1 MELQYFLYIFAFD
14 KKLTNPNTNM
24 NEALYFYV
32 KNGVSEGPFSAE
44 ELMKLITPDTLIWT
58 EGMTEW
64 APASDVATISEMF
77 ATDTEEE
84 TKIAPPVFTPPTF
97 EAAPPAQDPQPPV
110 FETPTQEPQPSVM
123 EPQEIDAQPQVT
135 ESAQPVM
142 DAQPPVMD
150 AQPPV
155 FDAAPP
161 TGDGVPPVFNDP
173 QQPTSVQPAPAKKSN
188 AWIFIVLAV
197 VLVAGLG
204 VGGYFIYQNFIKKTE
219 TINYDTLQNNENSYY
234 DNNAIDESEY
244 KYEYLR
250 EREMTYDD
258 VEGKSAEE
266 LRLMRNYIFARR
278 GYIFESEDLK
288 EYFEQFSW
296 YVPLYYDV
304 TPRLS
309 DIEKYNVNF
318 IKEFETD
325 FGPDYTPEY
334 EY

>member
-1 MELQYFLYIFAFD
+1 M
-14 KKLTNPNTNM
+14 NM

-32 KNGVSEGPFSAE
+32 KNGNCEGPFSAE
-44 ELMKLITPDTLIWT
+44 ELIKLITPDSLIWT

-64 APASDVATISEMF
+64 APASEVATISEMF

-110 FETPTQEPQPSVM
+110 FEAPTQEPQPSVV

-135 ESAQPVM
+135 ESA
-142 DAQPPVMD
+142 PPVMD

-155 FDAAPP
+155 FDAVPP
-161 TGDGVPPVFNDP
+161 TGDGVPPVFNAP
-173 QQPTSVQPAPAKKSN
+173 QQPTGVQPAPAKKSN

-244 KYEYLR
+244 EYEYLR
-250 EREMTYDD
+250 EREMTYAD

-288 EYFEQFSW
+288 EYFERFSW

-318 IKEFETD
+318 IKEYETD
-325 FGPDYTPEY
+325 FGPEYTPEY

>member
-1 MELQYFLYIFAFD
+1 
-14 KKLTNPNTNM
+14 M

-44 ELMKLITPDTLIWT
+44 ELIKLITPDTLIWT

-64 APASDVATISEMF
+64 APASEVATISEMF

-84 TKIAPPVFTPPTF
+84 TKIVPPVFTPPTF
-97 EAAPPAQDPQPPV
+97 EAAPTAQDPQPPV
-110 FETPTQEPQPSVM
+110 FEAPTQESQPSVM

-135 ESAQPVM
+135 ESV
-142 DAQPPVMD
+142 PPVTD

-155 FDAAPP
+155 FDAVPP
-161 TGDGVPPVFNDP
+161 TGDGVPPVFNGP
-173 QQPTSVQPAPAKKSN
+173 QQPTGVQPAPAKKSN

-204 VGGYFIYQNFIKKTE
+204 VGGFFIYQNFTKKTE
-219 TINYDTLQNNENSYY
+219 TINYDTSVNNESSYY

-250 EREMTYDD
+250 EREMTYAD

-288 EYFEQFSW
+288 EYFERFSW

-318 IKEFETD
+318 IKEYETD

>member
-1 MELQYFLYIFAFD
+1 
-14 KKLTNPNTNM
+14 M

-32 KNGVSEGPFSAE
+32 KNGVSEGPLSAE
-44 ELMKLITPDTLIWT
+44 ELIKLITPDTLIWT

-64 APASDVATISEMF
+64 APASDVAPISEMF

-110 FETPTQEPQPSVM
+110 FEAPTQEPQTPVM

-135 ESAQPVM
+135 ESV
-142 DAQPPVMD
+142 PPVTD

-155 FDAAPP
+155 FDAVPP
-161 TGDGVPPVFNDP
+161 TGDGVPPVFNAP

-244 KYEYLR
+244 EYEYLR

-258 VEGKSAEE
+258 VKDKSAEE

-318 IKEFETD
+318 IKEYETY

>member
-1 MELQYFLYIFAFD
+1 
-14 KKLTNPNTNM
+14 M

-44 ELMKLITPDTLIWT
+44 ELIKLITPNTLIWT

-64 APASDVATISEMF
+64 APASEVAAISEMF

-110 FETPTQEPQPSVM
+110 FEVPMQEPQPPVM

-135 ESAQPVM
+135 ESE
-142 DAQPPVMD
+142 PPVMD

-155 FDAAPP
+155 FDAVPP
-161 TGDGVPPVFNDP
+161 TGDGVPPVFNGP
-173 QQPTSVQPAPAKKSN
+173 QQPTGVQPAPAKKNN

-204 VGGYFIYQNFIKKTE
+204 VGGFFIYQNFTKKTE
-219 TINYDTLQNNENSYY
+219 TINYDTSVNNENSYY

-250 EREMTYDD
+250 EREMTYAD

-318 IKEFETD
+318 IKEYETD

>member
-1 MELQYFLYIFAFD
+1 
-14 KKLTNPNTNM
+14 M

-44 ELMKLITPDTLIWT
+44 ELIKLITPNTLIWT

-64 APASDVATISEMF
+64 APASEVAPISEML

-110 FETPTQEPQPSVM
+110 FEAPTQEPQPPVM

-135 ESAQPVM
+135 ESE
-142 DAQPPVMD
+142 PPVMD

-155 FDAAPP
+155 FDAVPP
-161 TGDGVPPVFNDP
+161 TGDGVPPVFNGP
-173 QQPTSVQPAPAKKSN
+173 QQPTGVQPAPAKKNN

-204 VGGYFIYQNFIKKTE
+204 VGGFFIYQNFTKKTE
-219 TINYDTLQNNENSYY
+219 TINYDTSVNNENSYY

-250 EREMTYDD
+250 EREMTYAD

-318 IKEFETD
+318 IKEYETD

>member
-1 MELQYFLYIFAFD
+1 
-14 KKLTNPNTNM
+14 M

-44 ELMKLITPDTLIWT
+44 ELIKLITPDTLIWT

-64 APASDVATISEMF
+64 TPASEVAPISEMF

-97 EAAPPAQDPQPPV
+97 EAPPPAQDPQPPV
-110 FETPTQEPQPSVM
+110 FEAPTQEPQPPVM

-135 ESAQPVM
+135 ESE
-142 DAQPPVMD
+142 PPVMD

-155 FDAAPP
+155 FDAVPP
-161 TGDGVPPVFNDP
+161 TADGVPPVFNGP
-173 QQPTSVQPAPAKKSN
+173 QQPDSVQPAPAKKSN

-204 VGGYFIYQNFIKKTE
+204 VGGFFIYQNFTKKTV
-219 TINYDTLQNNENSYY
+219 TINYDTSVNNESSYY
-234 DNNAIDESEY
+234 DNNAIDKSEY
-244 KYEYLR
+244 EYEYLR
-250 EREMTYDD
+250 EREMTYAD

-309 DIEKYNVNF
+309 DIEKYNINF
-318 IKEFETD
+318 IKEWETN

>member
-1 MELQYFLYIFAFD
+1 
-14 KKLTNPNTNM
+14 M

-32 KNGVSEGPFSAE
+32 KNGVSEGPLSAE
-44 ELMKLITPDTLIWT
+44 ELIKLITPDTLIWT

-64 APASDVATISEMF
+64 TPASEVAPIGEMF

-97 EAAPPAQDPQPPV
+97 EAAPPAQAPQPPV
-110 FETPTQEPQPSVM
+110 FEAPTQDPQPPVM

-135 ESAQPVM
+135 ESE
-142 DAQPPVMD
+142 
-150 AQPPV
+150 PPV
-155 FDAAPP
+155 FDAVPP
-161 TGDGVPPVFNDP
+161 TGDGVPPVFNGP
-173 QQPTSVQPAPAKKSN
+173 QQPTGVQPAPAKKSN

-204 VGGYFIYQNFIKKTE
+204 VGGFFIYQNFSKKTE
-219 TINYDTLQNNENSYY
+219 TINYDTSVNNESSYY
-234 DNNAIDESEY
+234 DNNATDESEY

-318 IKEFETD
+318 IKEYETD

>member
-1 MELQYFLYIFAFD
+1 
-14 KKLTNPNTNM
+14 M

-44 ELMKLITPDTLIWT
+44 ELIKLITPDTLIWT

-64 APASDVATISEMF
+64 TPASEVAPISEMF

-84 TKIAPPVFTPPTF
+84 TKIVPPVFTPPTF

-110 FETPTQEPQPSVM
+110 FEAPMQEPQPPVM
-123 EPQEIDAQPQVT
+123 KPQEIDAQPQVT
-135 ESAQPVM
+135 ESE
-142 DAQPPVMD
+142 PPVMD

-155 FDAAPP
+155 FDAVPP
-161 TGDGVPPVFNDP
+161 TADGVPPVFNGP
-173 QQPTSVQPAPAKKSN
+173 QQPTNVQPAPAKKSN

-244 KYEYLR
+244 EYEYLR

-258 VEGKSAEE
+258 VKDKSAEE

-318 IKEFETD
+318 IKEWETN

>member
-1 MELQYFLYIFAFD
+1 
-14 KKLTNPNTNM
+14 M

-44 ELMKLITPDTLIWT
+44 ELIKLITPDTLIWT

-64 APASDVATISEMF
+64 APASEVAQIGEMF

-110 FETPTQEPQPSVM
+110 FEAPTQGPQPPVM
-123 EPQEIDAQPQVT
+123 EPQEIDVQPQVT
-135 ESAQPVM
+135 ESE
-142 DAQPPVMD
+142 PPVMD

-155 FDAAPP
+155 FDAVPP
-161 TGDGVPPVFNDP
+161 TGDGVPPVFNGP
-173 QQPTSVQPAPAKKSN
+173 QQPTGVQPAPAKKSN

-204 VGGYFIYQNFIKKTE
+204 VGGFFIYQNFTKKTE
-219 TINYDTLQNNENSYY
+219 TINYDTSVNNENSYY

-244 KYEYLR
+244 EYEYLR
-250 EREMTYDD
+250 EREMTYAD
-258 VEGKSAEE
+258 VKDKSAEE

-288 EYFEQFSW
+288 EYFERFSW

-318 IKEFETD
+318 IKEYETD

>member
-1 MELQYFLYIFAFD
+1 
-14 KKLTNPNTNM
+14 M

-44 ELMKLITPDTLIWT
+44 ELIKLITPDTLIWT

-64 APASDVATISEMF
+64 APASEVATISEMF

-110 FETPTQEPQPSVM
+110 FEAPTQDPQPS
-123 EPQEIDAQPQVT
+123 EI
-135 ESAQPVM
+135 

-161 TGDGVPPVFNDP
+161 TGDGVPPVFNGP
-173 QQPTSVQPAPAKKSN
+173 QQPTGVQPAPAKKSN

-197 VLVAGLG
+197 LLVAGLG
-204 VGGYFIYQNFIKKTE
+204 VGGFFIYQNFIKKTE
-219 TINYDTLQNNENSYY
+219 TINYDTSVNNESSYY

-250 EREMTYDD
+250 EREMTYAD

-318 IKEFETD
+318 IKEYETD

>member
-1 MELQYFLYIFAFD
+1 
-14 KKLTNPNTNM
+14 M

-44 ELMKLITPDTLIWT
+44 ELIKLITPDTLIWT

-64 APASDVATISEMF
+64 TPASEVAPISEMF

-97 EAAPPAQDPQPPV
+97 EAASPAQDPQPPV
-110 FETPTQEPQPSVM
+110 FEAPTQEPQPPVM
-123 EPQEIDAQPQVT
+123 EPQEIDAQPQLT
-135 ESAQPVM
+135 ESE
-142 DAQPPVMD
+142 PPVMD

-155 FDAAPP
+155 FDAVPP
-161 TGDGVPPVFNDP
+161 TGDGVPPVFNGP
-173 QQPTSVQPAPAKKSN
+173 QQPESVQPAPAKKSN

-219 TINYDTLQNNENSYY
+219 TINYDTSVNNENSYY

-244 KYEYLR
+244 EYEYLR
-250 EREMTYDD
+250 EREITYDD

-318 IKEFETD
+318 IKEWETN
-325 FGPDYTPEY
+325 FGPEYTPEY

>member
-1 MELQYFLYIFAFD
+1 
-14 KKLTNPNTNM
+14 M

-44 ELMKLITPDTLIWT
+44 ELIKLITPDTLIWT

-64 APASDVATISEMF
+64 TPASEVAPISEMF

-110 FETPTQEPQPSVM
+110 FEAPTQEPQPPVM

-135 ESAQPVM
+135 ESE
-142 DAQPPVMD
+142 PPVMD

-155 FDAAPP
+155 FDAVPP
-161 TGDGVPPVFNDP
+161 TADGVPPVFNGP
-173 QQPTSVQPAPAKKSN
+173 QQPTGVQPAPAKKNN

-204 VGGYFIYQNFIKKTE
+204 VGGFFIYQNFIKKTE

-250 EREMTYDD
+250 EREMTYAD

-309 DIEKYNVNF
+309 DIEKYNVSF

>member
-1 MELQYFLYIFAFD
+1 
-14 KKLTNPNTNM
+14 M

-44 ELMKLITPDTLIWT
+44 ELIKLITPDTLIWT

-64 APASDVATISEMF
+64 APASDVAPISEMF

-84 TKIAPPVFTPPTF
+84 TKIVPPVFTPPTF

-110 FETPTQEPQPSVM
+110 FEAPTQEPQPSVM

-135 ESAQPVM
+135 ESE
-142 DAQPPVMD
+142 PPVTD

-161 TGDGVPPVFNDP
+161 TGDGVPPVFNGP

-318 IKEFETD
+318 IKEYETY

>member
-1 MELQYFLYIFAFD
+1 
-14 KKLTNPNTNM
+14 M

-44 ELMKLITPDTLIWT
+44 ELIKLITPDTLIWT

-64 APASDVATISEMF
+64 APASGVAPISEMF

-97 EAAPPAQDPQPPV
+97 EAASPAQDPQPPV
-110 FETPTQEPQPSVM
+110 FEAPTQEPQPPVM
-123 EPQEIDAQPQVT
+123 EPQEIDAQPQLT
-135 ESAQPVM
+135 ESE
-142 DAQPPVMD
+142 PPVMD

-155 FDAAPP
+155 FDAVPP
-161 TGDGVPPVFNDP
+161 TGDGVPPVFNGP
-173 QQPTSVQPAPAKKSN
+173 QQRTGVQPAPAKKSN

-219 TINYDTLQNNENSYY
+219 TINYDTSVNNENSYY
-234 DNNAIDESEY
+234 DNNDIDESEY

-318 IKEFETD
+318 IKEWETN

>member
-1 MELQYFLYIFAFD
+1 
-14 KKLTNPNTNM
+14 M

-44 ELMKLITPDTLIWT
+44 ELIKLITPDMLIWT

-64 APASDVATISEMF
+64 TPASEVAPISEMF

-84 TKIAPPVFTPPTF
+84 TKISPPVFTPPTF

-110 FETPTQEPQPSVM
+110 FEAPTQ
-123 EPQEIDAQPQVT
+123 EPQEIDAQPQMT
-135 ESAQPVM
+135 ESE
-142 DAQPPVMD
+142 PPVMD

-155 FDAAPP
+155 FDAVPP
-161 TGDGVPPVFNDP
+161 TGDGVPPVFNGP
-173 QQPTSVQPAPAKKSN
+173 QQPTGVQPAPAKKSN

-204 VGGYFIYQNFIKKTE
+204 VGGFFIYQNFIKKTE
-219 TINYDTLQNNENSYY
+219 TINYDTSVNNESSYY

-250 EREMTYDD
+250 EREMTYAD

-288 EYFEQFSW
+288 EYFERFSW

-318 IKEFETD
+318 IKEYETD

>member
-1 MELQYFLYIFAFD
+1 
-14 KKLTNPNTNM
+14 M

-44 ELMKLITPDTLIWT
+44 ELIKLITPDSLIWT

-64 APASDVATISEMF
+64 APASEVAPISEMF

-110 FETPTQEPQPSVM
+110 FEAPTQEPQPPVM

-135 ESAQPVM
+135 ESE
-142 DAQPPVMD
+142 PPVMD

-155 FDAAPP
+155 FDAVPP
-161 TGDGVPPVFNDP
+161 TGDGVPPVFNGP
-173 QQPTSVQPAPAKKSN
+173 QQPTGVQPTPAKKSN

-204 VGGYFIYQNFIKKTE
+204 VGGFFIYQNFTKKTE
-219 TINYDTLQNNENSYY
+219 TINYDTSVNNENSYY

-250 EREMTYDD
+250 EREMTYAD

-309 DIEKYNVNF
+309 DIEKYNINF
-318 IKEFETD
+318 IKEYETD

>member
-1 MELQYFLYIFAFD
+1 
-14 KKLTNPNTNM
+14 M

-44 ELMKLITPDTLIWT
+44 ELIKLITPDTLIWT

-64 APASDVATISEMF
+64 APASGVAPISEMF

-110 FETPTQEPQPSVM
+110 FEAPTQDPQPS
-123 EPQEIDAQPQVT
+123 EI
-135 ESAQPVM
+135 
-142 DAQPPVMD
+142 D

-155 FDAAPP
+155 FDAVPP
-161 TGDGVPPVFNDP
+161 TGDGVPPVFNAP
-173 QQPTSVQPAPAKKSN
+173 QQPTNVQPSPAKKSN

-204 VGGYFIYQNFIKKTE
+204 VGGFFIYQNFIKKTE
-219 TINYDTLQNNENSYY
+219 TINYNTSVNNESSYY

-244 KYEYLR
+244 EYEYLR
-250 EREMTYDD
+250 EREMTYAD

-318 IKEFETD
+318 IKEYETD

>member
-1 MELQYFLYIFAFD
+1 
-14 KKLTNPNTNM
+14 M

-44 ELMKLITPDTLIWT
+44 ELIKLITPDTLIWT

-64 APASDVATISEMF
+64 APASGVAPISEMF

-97 EAAPPAQDPQPPV
+97 EAASPAQDPQPPV
-110 FETPTQEPQPSVM
+110 FEAPTQEPQPPVM
-123 EPQEIDAQPQVT
+123 EPQEIDAQPQLT
-135 ESAQPVM
+135 ESE
-142 DAQPPVMD
+142 PPVMD

-155 FDAAPP
+155 FDAVPP
-161 TGDGVPPVFNDP
+161 TGDGVPPVFNGP
-173 QQPTSVQPAPAKKSN
+173 QQPTGVQPTPAKKSN

-219 TINYDTLQNNENSYY
+219 TINYDTSVNNENSYY
-234 DNNAIDESEY
+234 DNNDIDESEY

-318 IKEFETD
+318 IKEWETN

>member
-1 MELQYFLYIFAFD
+1 
-14 KKLTNPNTNM
+14 M

-44 ELMKLITPDTLIWT
+44 ELIKLITPDTLIWT

-64 APASDVATISEMF
+64 APASEVAPIGNMF

-110 FETPTQEPQPSVM
+110 FEVPMQEPQPPVM

-135 ESAQPVM
+135 ESE
-142 DAQPPVMD
+142 PPVMD

-155 FDAAPP
+155 FDAVPP
-161 TGDGVPPVFNDP
+161 TADGVPPVFNGQ
-173 QQPTSVQPAPAKKSN
+173 QQPESVQPAPAKKSN

-204 VGGYFIYQNFIKKTE
+204 VGGFFIYQNFTKKTE
-219 TINYDTLQNNENSYY
+219 TINYDTSVNNESSYY

-250 EREMTYDD
+250 EREMTYAD

-304 TPRLS
+304 SPRLS

-318 IKEFETD
+318 IKEYETD

>member
-1 MELQYFLYIFAFD
+1 
-14 KKLTNPNTNM
+14 M

-44 ELMKLITPDTLIWT
+44 ELIKLITPDTLIWT

-64 APASDVATISEMF
+64 TPASEVAPISEML

-110 FETPTQEPQPSVM
+110 FEAPTQEPQPPVM

-135 ESAQPVM
+135 ESE
-142 DAQPPVMD
+142 PPVMD

-155 FDAAPP
+155 FDAVPP
-161 TGDGVPPVFNDP
+161 TGDGVPPVFNGP
-173 QQPTSVQPAPAKKSN
+173 QQPESVQPAPAKKSN

-204 VGGYFIYQNFIKKTE
+204 VGGFFIYQNFIKKTE
-219 TINYDTLQNNENSYY
+219 TINYETSVNNENSYY

-250 EREMTYDD
+250 EREMTYAD

-318 IKEFETD
+318 IKEYETD

>member
-1 MELQYFLYIFAFD
+1 
-14 KKLTNPNTNM
+14 M

-44 ELMKLITPDTLIWT
+44 ELIKLITPDTLIWT

-64 APASDVATISEMF
+64 TPASGVAPISEMF

-110 FETPTQEPQPSVM
+110 FEAPTQEPQPPVM
-123 EPQEIDAQPQVT
+123 EPQEIDAQPQLT
-135 ESAQPVM
+135 ESE
-142 DAQPPVMD
+142 PPVMD

-155 FDAAPP
+155 FDAVPP
-161 TGDGVPPVFNDP
+161 TGDGVPPVFNGP
-173 QQPTSVQPAPAKKSN
+173 QQPESVQPAPAKKSN

-219 TINYDTLQNNENSYY
+219 TINYDTSVNNENSYY

-244 KYEYLR
+244 EYEYLR
-250 EREMTYDD
+250 EREMTYAD

-318 IKEFETD
+318 IKEWETN

>member
-44 ELMKLITPDTLIWT
+44 ELIKLITPDTLIWT

-64 APASDVATISEMF
+64 APASDVAPISEMF

-110 FETPTQEPQPSVM
+110 FEAPTQEPQPPVM

-135 ESAQPVM
+135 ESV
-142 DAQPPVMD
+142 PPVMD
-150 AQPPV
+150 TQPPV
-155 FDAAPP
+155 FDAVPP
-161 TGDGVPPVFNDP
+161 TGDGVPPVFNGP
-173 QQPTSVQPAPAKKSN
+173 QQPTNVQPAPAKKSN

-250 EREMTYDD
+250 EREMTYAD
-258 VEGKSAEE
+258 VEGKSTEE

-318 IKEFETD
+318 IKEWETN

>member
-1 MELQYFLYIFAFD
+1 M
-14 KKLTNPNTNM
+14 
-24 NEALYFYV
+24 
-32 KNGVSEGPFSAE
+32 
-44 ELMKLITPDTLIWT
+44 
-58 EGMTEW
+58 
-64 APASDVATISEMF
+64 
-77 ATDTEEE
+77 
-84 TKIAPPVFTPPTF
+84 
-97 EAAPPAQDPQPPV
+97 
-110 FETPTQEPQPSVM
+110 
-123 EPQEIDAQPQVT
+123 
-135 ESAQPVM
+135 
-142 DAQPPVMD
+142 
-150 AQPPV
+150 
-155 FDAAPP
+155 
-161 TGDGVPPVFNDP
+161 
-173 QQPTSVQPAPAKKSN
+173 
-188 AWIFIVLAV
+188 

-219 TINYDTLQNNENSYY
+219 TINYDTSVNNENSYY
-234 DNNAIDESEY
+234 DNNDIDESEY

-318 IKEFETD
+318 IKEWETN

>member
-1 MELQYFLYIFAFD
+1 
-14 KKLTNPNTNM
+14 M

-44 ELMKLITPDTLIWT
+44 ELIKLITPDTLIWT

-64 APASDVATISEMF
+64 APASGVAPISEMF

-110 FETPTQEPQPSVM
+110 FEAPTQ

-135 ESAQPVM
+135 ESE
-142 DAQPPVMD
+142 PPVMD

-155 FDAAPP
+155 FDAVPP
-161 TGDGVPPVFNDP
+161 TGDGVPPVFNGP
-173 QQPTSVQPAPAKKSN
+173 QQPTGVQPAPAKKSN

-219 TINYDTLQNNENSYY
+219 TINYDTSVNNENSYY

-318 IKEFETD
+318 IKEWETN

>member
-44 ELMKLITPDTLIWT
+44 ELIKLITPDTLIWT

-64 APASDVATISEMF
+64 APASEVAPISEMF

-110 FETPTQEPQPSVM
+110 FEAPTQEPQPSVM

-135 ESAQPVM
+135 ESE
-142 DAQPPVMD
+142 PPVTD

-161 TGDGVPPVFNDP
+161 TGDGVPPVFNGP

-318 IKEFETD
+318 IKEYETY

>member
-1 MELQYFLYIFAFD
+1 
-14 KKLTNPNTNM
+14 M

-44 ELMKLITPDTLIWT
+44 ELIKLITPDTLIWT

-64 APASDVATISEMF
+64 APASEVAPISEMF

-110 FETPTQEPQPSVM
+110 FEAPTQEPQPPVM
-123 EPQEIDAQPQVT
+123 KPQEIDAQPQVT
-135 ESAQPVM
+135 ESE
-142 DAQPPVMD
+142 PPVTD

-161 TGDGVPPVFNDP
+161 TANGVLPVFNGP
-173 QQPTSVQPAPAKKSN
+173 QQPTGVQPAPAKKSN

-204 VGGYFIYQNFIKKTE
+204 VGGFFIYQNFIKKTE
-219 TINYDTLQNNENSYY
+219 TINYDTSVNNESSYY

-244 KYEYLR
+244 EYEYEYLR
-250 EREMTYDD
+250 EREMTYAD

-288 EYFEQFSW
+288 EYFERFSW

-318 IKEFETD
+318 IKEYETD

>member
-1 MELQYFLYIFAFD
+1 
-14 KKLTNPNTNM
+14 M

-44 ELMKLITPDTLIWT
+44 ELIKLITPDTLIWT

-64 APASDVATISEMF
+64 APASEVATISEMF

-110 FETPTQEPQPSVM
+110 FEAPTQEPQPPVM

-135 ESAQPVM
+135 ESE
-142 DAQPPVMD
+142 PPVMD

-155 FDAAPP
+155 LDAAPP
-161 TGDGVPPVFNDP
+161 TGDGVPPVFNAP
-173 QQPTSVQPAPAKKSN
+173 QQPTNVQPTPAKKSN

-250 EREMTYDD
+250 EREMTYAD

-278 GYIFESEDLK
+278 GYIFESDDLK

-318 IKEFETD
+318 IKEYETD

>member
-1 MELQYFLYIFAFD
+1 
-14 KKLTNPNTNM
+14 M

-44 ELMKLITPDTLIWT
+44 ELIKLITPNTLIWT

-64 APASDVATISEMF
+64 APASEVAPISEML

-110 FETPTQEPQPSVM
+110 FEAPTQEPQPPVM

-135 ESAQPVM
+135 ESE
-142 DAQPPVMD
+142 PPVMD

-155 FDAAPP
+155 FDAVPP
-161 TGDGVPPVFNDP
+161 TGDGVPPVFNGP
-173 QQPTSVQPAPAKKSN
+173 QQPTGVQPAPAKKNN

-204 VGGYFIYQNFIKKTE
+204 VGGFFIYQNFTKKTE
-219 TINYDTLQNNENSYY
+219 TINYDTSVNNENSYY

-250 EREMTYDD
+250 EREMTYAD

-318 IKEFETD
+318 IKEWETN

>member
-1 MELQYFLYIFAFD
+1 
-14 KKLTNPNTNM
+14 M

-32 KNGVSEGPFSAE
+32 KNGVSEGPFSAK
-44 ELMKLITPDTLIWT
+44 ELIKLITPDTLIWT

-64 APASDVATISEMF
+64 APASEVAPIGEMF

-110 FETPTQEPQPSVM
+110 FEAPTQEPLPPVM

-135 ESAQPVM
+135 ESE
-142 DAQPPVMD
+142 PPVMD

-155 FDAAPP
+155 FDAVPP
-161 TGDGVPPVFNDP
+161 TGDGVPPVFNGP
-173 QQPTSVQPAPAKKSN
+173 QQPDSVQPAPAKKSN

-204 VGGYFIYQNFIKKTE
+204 VGGFFIYQNFTKKTE
-219 TINYDTLQNNENSYY
+219 TINYDTSVNNENSYY

-244 KYEYLR
+244 EYEYLR
-250 EREMTYDD
+250 EREMTYAD

-288 EYFEQFSW
+288 EYFERFSW

-318 IKEFETD
+318 IKEYETN

>member
-1 MELQYFLYIFAFD
+1 
-14 KKLTNPNTNM
+14 M

-44 ELMKLITPDTLIWT
+44 ELIKLITPDTLIWT

-64 APASDVATISEMF
+64 AQASDVAPISEMF

-97 EAAPPAQDPQPPV
+97 EATPPAQDPQPPV
-110 FETPTQEPQPSVM
+110 FEAPTQEPQPPVM
-123 EPQEIDAQPQVT
+123 EPQEIDEQPQVT
-135 ESAQPVM
+135 ESA
-142 DAQPPVMD
+142 PPVTD

-155 FDAAPP
+155 FDATPP
-161 TGDGVPPVFNDP
+161 TGDGVPPVFNGP
-173 QQPTSVQPAPAKKSN
+173 QQPTGVQPTPAKKSN

-219 TINYDTLQNNENSYY
+219 TISYDTSVNNENSYY

-250 EREMTYDD
+250 EREMTYAD

-318 IKEFETD
+318 IKEYESD

>member
-1 MELQYFLYIFAFD
+1 
-14 KKLTNPNTNM
+14 M

-44 ELMKLITPDTLIWT
+44 ELIKLITPDTLIWT

-64 APASDVATISEMF
+64 TPASEVAPIGNMF

-97 EAAPPAQDPQPPV
+97 EAAPPTQDPQPPV
-110 FETPTQEPQPSVM
+110 FEVPMQEPQPPVM

-135 ESAQPVM
+135 ESE
-142 DAQPPVMD
+142 PPVMD

-155 FDAAPP
+155 FDAVPP
-161 TGDGVPPVFNDP
+161 TADGVPPVFNGP
-173 QQPTSVQPAPAKKSN
+173 QQPDSVQPAPAKKSN

-204 VGGYFIYQNFIKKTE
+204 VGGFFIYQNFTKKTE
-219 TINYDTLQNNENSYY
+219 TINYDTSVNNESSYY

-244 KYEYLR
+244 EYEYLR

-288 EYFEQFSW
+288 EYFERFSW

-309 DIEKYNVNF
+309 DIEKYNVTF
-318 IKEFETD
+318 IKEYETD

>member
-1 MELQYFLYIFAFD
+1 
-14 KKLTNPNTNM
+14 M

-44 ELMKLITPDTLIWT
+44 ELIKLITPDTLIWT

-64 APASDVATISEMF
+64 TPAGEVALIGEMF

-110 FETPTQEPQPSVM
+110 FEAPTQEPQPPVM

-135 ESAQPVM
+135 ESE
-142 DAQPPVMD
+142 PPVMD

-155 FDAAPP
+155 FDAVPP
-161 TGDGVPPVFNDP
+161 TGDSVPPVFNGP
-173 QQPTSVQPAPAKKSN
+173 QQPESVQPAPAKKSN

-204 VGGYFIYQNFIKKTE
+204 VGGFFIYQNFTKKTE
-219 TINYDTLQNNENSYY
+219 TINYDTSVNNENSYY

-288 EYFEQFSW
+288 EYFERFSW

-318 IKEFETD
+318 IKEWETN

>member
-1 MELQYFLYIFAFD
+1 
-14 KKLTNPNTNM
+14 M

-44 ELMKLITPDTLIWT
+44 ELIKLITPDTLIWT

-64 APASDVATISEMF
+64 APASGVAPISEMF

-97 EAAPPAQDPQPPV
+97 EAASPAQDPQPPV
-110 FETPTQEPQPSVM
+110 FEAPTQEPQPPVM
-123 EPQEIDAQPQVT
+123 EPQEIDAQPQLT
-135 ESAQPVM
+135 ESE
-142 DAQPPVMD
+142 PPVMD

-155 FDAAPP
+155 FDAVPP
-161 TGDGVPPVFNDP
+161 TGDGVPPVFNGP
-173 QQPTSVQPAPAKKSN
+173 QQPTGVQPAPAKKSN

-219 TINYDTLQNNENSYY
+219 TINYDTSLNNENSYY

-244 KYEYLR
+244 EYEYLR
-250 EREMTYDD
+250 EREMTYAD

-318 IKEFETD
+318 IKEYETNYA
-325 FGPDYTPEY
+325 PDYTPEY

>member
-1 MELQYFLYIFAFD
+1 
-14 KKLTNPNTNM
+14 M

-44 ELMKLITPDTLIWT
+44 ELIKLITPDTLIWT

-64 APASDVATISEMF
+64 APASEVAPISEMF

-110 FETPTQEPQPSVM
+110 FEVPTQEPQPPVM

-135 ESAQPVM
+135 ENVPPVM
-142 DAQPPVMD
+142 DAQPQVTESAPPVMD

-155 FDAAPP
+155 FDAAPS
-161 TGDGVPPVFNDP
+161 TGDGVPPVFNGP
-173 QQPTSVQPAPAKKSN
+173 QQPTNVQPAPAKKSN

-219 TINYDTLQNNENSYY
+219 TINYETSVNNENSYY

-244 KYEYLR
+244 EYEYLR

-258 VEGKSAEE
+258 VKDKSAEE

-318 IKEFETD
+318 IKEYETNYA
-325 FGPDYTPEY
+325 PDYTPEY

>member
-1 MELQYFLYIFAFD
+1 
-14 KKLTNPNTNM
+14 M

-32 KNGVSEGPFSAE
+32 KNGVSEGPLSAE
-44 ELMKLITPDTLIWT
+44 ELIKLITPDTLIWT

-64 APASDVATISEMF
+64 TPASEVAPISEMF

-97 EAAPPAQDPQPPV
+97 EAAPPAQAPQPPV
-110 FETPTQEPQPSVM
+110 FEAPTQDPQPPVM

-135 ESAQPVM
+135 ESE
-142 DAQPPVMD
+142 
-150 AQPPV
+150 PPV
-155 FDAAPP
+155 FDAVPP
-161 TGDGVPPVFNDP
+161 TGDSVPPVFNGP
-173 QQPTSVQPAPAKKSN
+173 QQPTGVQPAPAKKSN

-204 VGGYFIYQNFIKKTE
+204 VGGFFIYQNFTKKTE
-219 TINYDTLQNNENSYY
+219 TISYDTSVNNENSYY
-234 DNNAIDESEY
+234 DNNAINESEY
-244 KYEYLR
+244 EYEYLR
-250 EREMTYDD
+250 EREMTYAD

-318 IKEFETD
+318 IKEWETN

>member
-1 MELQYFLYIFAFD
+1 
-14 KKLTNPNTNM
+14 M

-44 ELMKLITPDTLIWT
+44 ELIKLITPDTLIWT

-64 APASDVATISEMF
+64 TPASGVAPISEMF

-110 FETPTQEPQPSVM
+110 FEAPTQEPQPPVM

-135 ESAQPVM
+135 ESE
-142 DAQPPVMD
+142 PPVMD

-155 FDAAPP
+155 FDAVPP
-161 TGDGVPPVFNDP
+161 TGDGVPPVFNGP
-173 QQPTSVQPAPAKKSN
+173 QQPESVQPAPAKKSN

-219 TINYDTLQNNENSYY
+219 TINYDTSVNNENSYY

-318 IKEFETD
+318 IKEWETN

>member
-1 MELQYFLYIFAFD
+1 
-14 KKLTNPNTNM
+14 M

-44 ELMKLITPDTLIWT
+44 ELIKLITPDTLIWT

-64 APASDVATISEMF
+64 APASGVAPISEMF

-110 FETPTQEPQPSVM
+110 FEAPTQEPQPPVM
-123 EPQEIDAQPQVT
+123 EPQEIDAQPQLT
-135 ESAQPVM
+135 ESE
-142 DAQPPVMD
+142 PPVMD

-155 FDAAPP
+155 FDAVPP
-161 TGDGVPPVFNDP
+161 TGDGVPPVFNGP
-173 QQPTSVQPAPAKKSN
+173 QQPESVQPAPAKKSN
-188 AWIFIVLAV
+188 AWIFIVLAG

-219 TINYDTLQNNENSYY
+219 TINYDTSVNNENSYY
-234 DNNAIDESEY
+234 DNNDIDESEY

-318 IKEFETD
+318 IKEWETN

>member
-1 MELQYFLYIFAFD
+1 
-14 KKLTNPNTNM
+14 M

-44 ELMKLITPDTLIWT
+44 ELIKLITPDTLIWT

-64 APASDVATISEMF
+64 APASEVAPIGNMF

-110 FETPTQEPQPSVM
+110 FEAPTQESQPPVM
-123 EPQEIDAQPQVT
+123 KPQEIDAQPQVT
-135 ESAQPVM
+135 ESE
-142 DAQPPVMD
+142 PPVMD

-155 FDAAPP
+155 FDAVPP
-161 TGDGVPPVFNDP
+161 TGDGVPPVFNGP
-173 QQPTSVQPAPAKKSN
+173 QQPESVQPAPAKKSN

-204 VGGYFIYQNFIKKTE
+204 VGGFFIYQNFTKKTE
-219 TINYDTLQNNENSYY
+219 TINYDTSVNNENSYY

-250 EREMTYDD
+250 EREMTYAD

-318 IKEFETD
+318 IKEYETD

>member
-1 MELQYFLYIFAFD
+1 
-14 KKLTNPNTNM
+14 M

-44 ELMKLITPDTLIWT
+44 ELIKLITPDTLIWT

-64 APASDVATISEMF
+64 APASDVAPIGEMF

-84 TKIAPPVFTPPTF
+84 TKIAPPVFTQPTS

-110 FETPTQEPQPSVM
+110 FEAPTQEPQPPVM

-135 ESAQPVM
+135 ESV
-142 DAQPPVMD
+142 PPVMD

-155 FDAAPP
+155 FDAVPP
-161 TGDGVPPVFNDP
+161 TGDSVPPVFNGP
-173 QQPTSVQPAPAKKSN
+173 QQPIGVQPAPAKKSN

-204 VGGYFIYQNFIKKTE
+204 VGGFFIYQNFIKKTE
-219 TINYDTLQNNENSYY
+219 TINYDTSVNNESSYY

-244 KYEYLR
+244 EYEYLR
-250 EREMTYDD
+250 EREMTYAD

-288 EYFEQFSW
+288 EYFERFSW

-318 IKEFETD
+318 IKEYETD

>member
-1 MELQYFLYIFAFD
+1 
-14 KKLTNPNTNM
+14 M

-44 ELMKLITPDTLIWT
+44 ELIKLITPDTLIWT

-64 APASDVATISEMF
+64 APASEVATISEMF

-110 FETPTQEPQPSVM
+110 FEAPTQEPQPPVM
-123 EPQEIDAQPQVT
+123 EPQEIDAQPPVT
-135 ESAQPVM
+135 ESE
-142 DAQPPVMD
+142 PPVTD

-161 TGDGVPPVFNDP
+161 TGDGVPPVFNGP

-244 KYEYLR
+244 EYEYLR

-258 VEGKSAEE
+258 VKDKSAEE

-288 EYFEQFSW
+288 EYFERFSW

-318 IKEFETD
+318 IKEWETN